1 MESREKIRQFIE
13 SNLDVFEEEAYF
25 TDSDNIFELG
35 VVNSIFTMKIVKFVQ
50 EEFNI
55 EMLAEDMEIENFNS
69 VDNIL
74 NFIRFKRESAK

>member
-13 SNLDVFEEEAYF
+13 SNIDVFADEAHF
-25 TDSDNIFELG
+25 TDSENIFELG
-35 VVNSIFTMKIVKFVQ
+35 IVNSLFTVRIIKFVQ

-55 EMLAEDMEIENFNS
+55 EMLEEDMEIENFNS

-74 NFIRFKRESAK
+74 KFIRYKRESAG

>member
-13 SNLDVFEEEAYF
+13 SNIDVFADEAYF
-25 TDSDNIFELG
+25 TDSENIFELG
-35 VVNSIFTMKIVKFVQ
+35 IVNSLFTVRIIKFVQ

-55 EMLAEDMEIENFNS
+55 EMLEEDMEIENFNS

-74 NFIRFKRESAK
+74 KFIRYKRESAG